1 MHLHYWEINHKKRE
15 KNMLSK
21 YGKENESNISVLI
34 TTQYR
39 ENYAAHNDDYEH
51 GVDEPYWK
59 FKGGSQY
66 IIENVNL
73 YDTEGPTFDQI
84 IKMVEP
90 ITTYSNGASEEY
102 VIANE
107 IFDDTESLKLSL
119 TEWESPTYIEIT
131 DTGFTISKFV
141 NNEGEYGY
149 MNHNIKSLQKVWY
162 HDKTGKVTKY
172 LPTYTMN
179 DGSLHSS
186 DESVRKWLEAA

>member
-1 MHLHYWEINHKKRE
+1 
-15 KNMLSK
+15 MLTE

-39 ENYAAHNDDYEH
+39 ENYAAHNEDYKH
-51 GVDEPYWK
+51 GVDKPHWK

-73 YDTEGPTFDQI
+73 YDTEGPTYDQI

-90 ITTYSNGASEEY
+90 ITTYSNEGSEEY

-107 IFDDTESLKLSL
+107 IFDDTESLKLNL
-119 TEWESPTYIEIT
+119 TEWESPTYIKIT
-131 DTGFTISKFV
+131 DTGFTTSKFV

-149 MNHNIKSLQKVWY
+149 MNHNIKSLQKTWL

-172 LPTYTMN
+172 SPTYTMKCGAKFN
-179 DGSLHSS
+179 KD
-186 DESVRKWLEAA
+186 DDVRNYIKEAA

>member
-1 MHLHYWEINHKKRE
+1 
-15 KNMLSK
+15 MLSK
-21 YGKENESNISVLI
+21 YGKENESKVSVLI

-39 ENYAAHNDDYEH
+39 ENYAAHNEDYEH

-73 YDTEGPTFDQI
+73 YDTEGPTFDEI

-90 ITTYSNGASEEY
+90 ITTYSNEGSEEY
-102 VIANE
+102 VIDTE
-107 IFDDTESLKLSL
+107 LFDDTKSLKLNL

-131 DTGFTISKFV
+131 DFGLEDDYSLGFTTSKFV
-141 NNEGEYGY
+141 NNEGEYGGH
-149 MNHNIKSLQKVWY
+149 MNHNIKWLQKVWY

-172 LPTYTMN
+172 MPTYAMV
-179 DGSLHSS
+179 DGSLHDS
-186 DESVRKWLEAA
+186 DESVYKWLEKNGKEAA